1 MPFVTLWI
9 TVESCILTWLCQ
21 AFVSSSRLFHVGC
34 QSLLDVPPPFA
45 GWATVVVCCFSFTVA
60 VWWKVSFLVLTVE
73 RTRGL
78 YCDHPLP
85 SKREMLRDSVL
96 LSLQCT
102 CVNLNVSFFLLW
114 IILVYPTGST
124 LGIMCT
130 MGWSFC
136 GSLALWICCYF
147 SFLLL

>member
-102 CVNLNVSFFLLW
+102 CVNLNVSFSIVNYTCISNWEHFRHHVHHGMVILW
-114 IILVYPTGST
+114 KPCLVN
-124 LGIMCT
+124 
-130 MGWSFC
+130 
-136 GSLALWICCYF
+136 
-147 SFLLL
+147 LLLF